1 MIVQLRDWFNEMLI
15 ALVLFWVF
23 GSTIYHNHF
32 DKNLLAIKQEL
43 QTNEFQKKGGSDDLV
58 ISDQKRKQKRDLILQ
73 KKDRYLV
80 DICVIGLIDLHAID
94 LNKSMSQDK
103 NITDN
108 HDISTVAIYV
118 NLEPLCSIFSK
129 SS

>member
-73 KKDRYLV
+73 KKRSIPCGYL
-80 DICVIGLIDLHAID
+80 C
-94 LNKSMSQDK
+94 
-103 NITDN
+103 
-108 HDISTVAIYV
+108 YRV
-118 NLEPLCSIFSK
+118 N
-129 SS
+129 